1 MRISDWSSDV
11 CSSDLLDYLASK
23 GFRAAMLP
31 ATTPVNLP
39 KYNDEAWDP
48 VFARAAALGIVFV
61 MHTGTGLATVVVER
75 GPGAAI
81 INYANQMNDAQRSV
95 MYLAAGGVLDRN
107 PDARVAFIESGAS
120 WLRSEEHT
128 SELQSLMRIS

>member
-1 MRISDWSSDV
+1 
-11 CSSDLLDYLASK
+11 
-23 GFRAAMLP
+23 
-31 ATTPVNLP
+31 
-39 KYNDEAWDP
+39 
-48 VFARAAALGIVFV
+48 

-81 INYANQMNDAQRSV
+81 INHANQMNDAQRSV

-120 WLRSEEHT
+120 WLVALAERRSEEHT
-128 SELQSLMRIS
+128 SELQPLMRISYAVFCLKKKTKEQKANTQSNY

>member
-1 MRISDWSSDV
+1 MLPVLDFSNT
-11 CSSDLLDYLASK
+11 LAELDYLASK

-39 KYNDEAWDP
+39 KYTDAAWDP

-61 MHTGTGLATVVVER
+61 MHTGTGLATVLVER

-81 INYANQMNDAQRSV
+81 INSANQVNDPPP
-95 MYLAAGGVLDRN
+95 AGHDLPPG
-107 PDARVAFIESGAS
+107 GG
-120 WLRSEEHT
+120 
-128 SELQSLMRIS
+128 